1 MHHIP
6 AAGPMSIMLRPIGL
20 LKSFCREPLDGQ
32 GRVRLSGREGETL
45 DAVCRDLGLPEGMV
59 SLFIVNG
66 SPQEGAYRLQPGDE
80 VACVAVVGGG

>member
-1 MHHIP
+1 
-6 AAGPMSIMLRPIGL
+6 MSVTLRPIGL

-32 GRVRLSGREGETL
+32 GRIRLSGREGATL

-66 SPQEGAYRLQPGDE
+66 SPQAGVYRLQSGDE
-80 VACVAVVGGG
+80 VTCVAVIGGG